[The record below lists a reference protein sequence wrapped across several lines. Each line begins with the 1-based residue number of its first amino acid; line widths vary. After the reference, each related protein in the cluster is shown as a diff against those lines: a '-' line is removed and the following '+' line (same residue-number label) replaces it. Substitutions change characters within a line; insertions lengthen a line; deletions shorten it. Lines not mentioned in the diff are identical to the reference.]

1 MKEMDVYVICENDN
15 GRLIDLEV
23 YFSEQSAEE
32 ALGEYKDKQDGRI
45 YVIKNEN
52 AMSDDFAVRR
62 KIEFFGERTT
72 EGQYR
77 AFKACIREKYRQYSW
92 ILFCLRKGM
101 LIDNKK
107 LKKLR

>member
-1 MKEMDVYVICENDN
+1 MDVYVICENDN

-52 AMSDDFAVRR
+52 AMSDEDINVFKSLGYSVEEKRNDPN
-62 KIEFFGERTT
+62 FGSVQGVIYNKNDKTVEI
-72 EGQYR
+72 GQDVGNR
-77 AFKACIREKYRQYSW
+77 
-92 ILFCLRKGM
+92 
-101 LIDNKK
+101 
-107 LKKLR
+107 